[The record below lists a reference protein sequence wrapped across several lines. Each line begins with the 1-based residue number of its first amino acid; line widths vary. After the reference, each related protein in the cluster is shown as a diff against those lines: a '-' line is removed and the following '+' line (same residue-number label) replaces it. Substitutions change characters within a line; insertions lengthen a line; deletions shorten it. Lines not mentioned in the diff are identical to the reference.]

1 MEETNLEQRLHALT
15 HLLTHPTV
23 KPSLHSQL
31 FISNQVPCYLNWD
44 YPPFLCKKQ
53 DANNFPSL
61 HLKWGFTLFLRR
73 VLRLGPPLTSWRSQ
87 CPYQQPPPLILAKG
101 LEVPT
106 QLGEEQRREYFR
118 KRVKRKRFGGWNI
131 NPLIPVLVPNLMLLS
146 LLFLKPFADDD
157 P

>member
-1 MEETNLEQRLHALT
+1 MCIGRGLT
-15 HLLTHPTV
+15 HQTI
-23 KPSLHSQL
+23 KPSLHSRL

-53 DANNFPSL
+53 DANSFPSL
-61 HLKWGFTLFLRR
+61 HLKWGFALFLKR

-87 CPYQQPPPLILAKG
+87 CPYQQPTPLILAKG
-101 LEVPT
+101 LE
-106 QLGEEQRREYFR
+106 RREYFK

-131 NPLIPVLVPNLMLLS
+131 NPLIPVLAPNLMLLS
-146 LLFLKPFADDD
+146 LLFLKPFSDDD